1 MTQHTWDAIVI
12 GAGAAG
18 LSAAQ
23 TLGRSLRKTLVLDA
37 GDPRNRF
44 TAHVHNVLGLDG
56 KTPEE
61 LGELG
66 RAEAARYGVEFRSG
80 LVQTVSETPGG
91 LRVTLAGDASEVLD
105 TRTLIVATG
114 VTDVLPEIPGLAK
127 RWGQS
132 VLHCP
137 YCHGWEVQD
146 QRFGVVMTSPMSMHQ
161 ALLVRQWTDRVV
173 AFTAGA
179 GELGGDALRQLQAR
193 GITVVGSPVLAVDG
207 DDTAP
212 LAVHTADGG
221 ITEVDVIFTGGV
233 LRPRE
238 HAVAHLELARTDTP
252 VGSVIAADAMGA
264 TSDPR
269 VWLAGN
275 IANPMATVT
284 VAMAAGSTAGA
295 AVNASLVMAETA
307 AAVGAL
313 DQR

>member
-1 MTQHTWDAIVI
+1 MDITHEVI
-12 GAGAAG
+12 IIGGGAAG
-18 LSAAQ
+18 LSAALM
-23 TLGRSLRKTLVLDA
+23 LGRARRRVVVVDSLE
-37 GDPRNRF
+37 PRNRF
-44 TAHVHNVLGLDG
+44 AATMHGVLGHDG
-56 KTPEE
+56 LPPDE
-61 LGELG
+61 LLRRG
-66 RAEAARYGVEFRSG
+66 RAEVQGYGVEIVDAAVDRVD
-80 LVQTVSETPGG
+80 LVDGG
-91 LRVTLAGDASEVLD
+91 VLAILEDG
-105 TRTLIVATG
+105 RTLRARVVIVATG
-114 VTDVLPEIPGLAK
+114 LVDDLSAIPGVAQ
-127 RWGQS
+127 RWGS
-132 VLHCP
+132 RVLHCP

-252 VGSVIAADAMGA
+252 EGSVIAADAMGA

>member
-1 MTQHTWDAIVI
+1 MDITHEVI
-12 GAGAAG
+12 IIGGGAAG
-18 LSAAQ
+18 LSAALM
-23 TLGRSLRKTLVLDA
+23 LGRARRRVVVVDSLE
-37 GDPRNRF
+37 PRNRF
-44 TAHVHNVLGLDG
+44 AATMHGVLGHDG
-56 KTPEE
+56 LPPDE
-61 LGELG
+61 LLRRG
-66 RAEAARYGVEFRSG
+66 RAEVQGYGVEIVDAAVDRVD
-80 LVQTVSETPGG
+80 LVDGG
-91 LRVTLAGDASEVLD
+91 VLAILEDG
-105 TRTLIVATG
+105 RTLRARVVIVATG
-114 VTDVLPEIPGLAK
+114 LVDDLSAIPGVAQ
-127 RWGQS
+127 RWGS
-132 VLHCP
+132 RVLHCP